1 MASTDAER
9 HSPDE
14 RSPLLPPHSPSAPA
28 RPRWSPA
35 TISYLFLL
43 IIIAG
48 VAADGISAPALT
60 RIYEAIYCRQYFAEH
75 DPSLI
80 GRDNVPEKFCKIPAV
95 QGKVAMLKAWQT
107 FFDAIGSLSLAIPWG
122 WYADS
127 RGRKPVILLTTWSL
141 FARAVWIQIVCFCW
155 KALPLKLVWLSAI
168 HSISGG
174 APVFSAIA
182 YVIVADV
189 TPQQERQV
197 ILGYRLSVELTGAER
212 PSSSDLALRSFS
224 QPSFRRQ

>member
-1 MASTDAER
+1 MASTNAER

-28 RPRWSPA
+28 RTRWSPA

-60 RIYEAIYCRQYFAEH
+60 RIYETIYCRQYFAEH

-107 FFDAIGSLSLAIPWG
+107 FFDAIGSTLNSDPFQ
-122 WYADS
+122 
-127 RGRKPVILLTTWSL
+127 R
-141 FARAVWIQIVCFCW
+141 
-155 KALPLKLVWLSAI
+155 
-168 HSISGG
+168 
-174 APVFSAIA
+174 
-182 YVIVADV
+182 
-189 TPQQERQV
+189 
-197 ILGYRLSVELTGAER
+197 TG
-212 PSSSDLALRSFS
+212 LMML
-224 QPSFRRQ
+224 